1 MTPDIRPTLAAPDLA
16 AAAAALAETDEL
28 LATSYPGETGSRQ
41 PVHTV
46 YVPGHKYRAG
56 LAQQWGADAQA
67 AVTAFGGTERLV
79 AALEV
84 PESERSVIAERVSAK
99 LASEPIEDL
108 RIDFEDGFGE
118 QGDDAEDAAVVLAA
132 VELAKDLAAGTAPP
146 FVGIRF
152 KCFEADTRERGI
164 RTLDLFVTTLVAE
177 THGALPD
184 GLILTLPKVTTV
196 AQVEVMVTLLERLET
211 ALALAPG
218 RLTFEVQIETPQV
231 IIAQDGTIPVAQL
244 LHTGRGRITGLH
256 YGTYDYSASVGVSA
270 AFQSMEHPAADFA
283 KEVMQVAVAG
293 TGVRLSDG
301 STNVVPT
308 SNDPA
313 LLEAT
318 WRLHARLVR
327 RSLERA
333 YYQGWDLHTAHLPSR
348 FVATYAFFRS
358 GVDEIAT
365 RLRNYVQ
372 QNSEGFLDEPATAR
386 PLAAF
391 LARGLQSGAV
401 TRAEL
406 DERVG
411 ITEAE
416 LLAIAY
422 PTRQSR

>member
-1 MTPDIRPTLAAPDLA
+1 MTTELRSTLSSAQLATAAT
-16 AAAAALAETDEL
+16 ALGDTDAL
-28 LATSYPGETGSRQ
+28 LANSYPGDTGSRQ

-67 AVTAFGGTERLV
+67 AVTAFGGIARLV
-79 AALEV
+79 EALDV
-84 PESERSVIAERVSAK
+84 PDAERGIIAERVSAK
-99 LASEPIEDL
+99 LATEAIEDL
-108 RIDFEDGFGE
+108 RIDFEDGFGD
-118 QGDDAEDAAVVLAA
+118 QGDAAEDAAVVLAA
-132 VELAKDLAAGTAPP
+132 TELAQDVAAGTAPP

-152 KCFEADTRERGI
+152 KCFEAETRDRGI
-164 RTLDLFVTTLVAE
+164 RTLDLFVTTLVRE
-177 THGALPD
+177 TNGALPE

-196 AQVEVMVTLLERLET
+196 AQVEVMVALLEQLET
-211 ALALAPG
+211 ALGLTPG

-244 LHTGRGRITGLH
+244 LHAGNGRITGLH

-313 LLEAT
+313 LLAAT
-318 WRLHARLVR
+318 WQLHARLVR

-348 FVATYAFFRS
+348 FVATYTFFRT
-358 GVDEIAT
+358 GVDQIAT

-372 QNSEGFLDEPATAR
+372 QNTEGFLDEPATAR

-401 TRAEL
+401 SPAEL